1 MSLSSPCHCEDLGKQ
16 AHSFGGERAGSE
28 PLCILPK
35 GSTTELT
42 SLNFV
47 LSNPFATFHF
57 ETGSSKL
64 SELALYSLCS
74 PGRP

>member
-1 MSLSSPCHCEDLGKQ
+1 MSSSSSCHCEDLGKQ
-16 AHSFGGERAGSE
+16 AHSFWGERAESE

-35 GSTTELT
+35 GSTMELT
-42 SLNFV
+42 S
-47 LSNPFATFHF
+47 PFATFHF

-64 SELALYSLCS
+64 PELALYILCS